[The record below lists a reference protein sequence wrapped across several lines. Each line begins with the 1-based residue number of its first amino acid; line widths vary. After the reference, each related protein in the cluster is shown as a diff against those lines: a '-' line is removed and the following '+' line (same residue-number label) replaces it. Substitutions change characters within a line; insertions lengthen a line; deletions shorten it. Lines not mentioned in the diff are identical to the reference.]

1 MEASGSEPEE
11 ERKSLGAE
19 IAQQR
24 QMKMMLE
31 ISIKE
36 LQKTAIEME
45 KRLGQVEE
53 EGCEWRT
60 RYETQREL
68 NERLRL
74 QLEEMRTKV
83 KEGRDTLRE
92 RMNVMQGYN
101 QQSKESL
108 KQLLWKKEEERQS
121 LQETLVDYEWRIA
134 QEAKAYHKVI
144 NEKREVLNQLGETL
158 DISTRQKKVKPATG
172 PHDLERFKR
181 KGRPSQEVDHEPT
194 DSRGTWLPQLPAG
207 ALPRRAHGVTTQ
219 QQHRQQTTSEAQQGP
234 TRRRPH
240 GDQLPKL
247 GKFQSPVIL

>member
-1 MEASGSEPEE
+1 MEALGSGPEE
-11 ERKSLGAE
+11 ERTSLRAE

-92 RMNVMQGYN
+92 RSNVMQGYN

-144 NEKREVLNQLGETL
+144 NEKREVLNQLGETM
-158 DISTRQKKVKPATG
+158 DISTRQKKVQPATG
-172 PHDLERFKR
+172 PQDLERSKR
-181 KGRPSQEVDHEPT
+181 KGRPSQEGGHEPT
-194 DSRGTWLPQLPAG
+194 DSGGTWLPQLPAG
-207 ALPRRAHGVTTQ
+207 APPRAHGVTTQ
-219 QQHRQQTTSEAQQGP
+219 QQHKQQTTSEPQQGP

-240 GDQLPKL
+240 GNQLPKL
-247 GKFQSPVIL
+247 GKFQAPVIL

>member
-1 MEASGSEPEE
+1 MEALGSGPEE
-11 ERKSLGAE
+11 ERTSLRAE

-92 RMNVMQGYN
+92 RSNVMQGYN

-144 NEKREVLNQLGETL
+144 NEKREVLNQLGETM
-158 DISTRQKKVKPATG
+158 DISTRQKKVQPATG
-172 PHDLERFKR
+172 PQDLERSKR
-181 KGRPSQEVDHEPT
+181 KGRPSQEGGHEPT
-194 DSRGTWLPQLPAG
+194 DSGGTWLPQLPAG
-207 ALPRRAHGVTTQ
+207 APPRAHGVTTQ
-219 QQHRQQTTSEAQQGP
+219 QQHQQQTTSEPQQGP

-240 GDQLPKL
+240 GNQLPKL
-247 GKFQSPVIL
+247 GKFQAPVIL

>member
-1 MEASGSEPEE
+1 MEALGSGPEE
-11 ERKSLGAE
+11 ERTSLRAE

-92 RMNVMQGYN
+92 RSNVMQGYN

-134 QEAKAYHKVI
+134 QEAK
-144 NEKREVLNQLGETL
+144 TM
-158 DISTRQKKVKPATG
+158 DISTRQKKVQPATG
-172 PHDLERFKR
+172 PQDLERSKR
-181 KGRPSQEVDHEPT
+181 KGRPSQEGGHEPT
-194 DSRGTWLPQLPAG
+194 DSGGTWLPQLPAG
-207 ALPRRAHGVTTQ
+207 APPRRAHGVTTQ
-219 QQHRQQTTSEAQQGP
+219 QQHKQQTTSEPQQGP

-240 GDQLPKL
+240 GNQLPKL
-247 GKFQSPVIL
+247 GKFQAPVIL

>member
-1 MEASGSEPEE
+1 A
-11 ERKSLGAE
+11 
-19 IAQQR
+19 
-24 QMKMMLE
+24 
-31 ISIKE
+31 
-36 LQKTAIEME
+36 
-45 KRLGQVEE
+45 
-53 EGCEWRT
+53 GCEWRT

-144 NEKREVLNQLGETL
+144 NEKREVLNQLGEVSACMCS
-158 DISTRQKKVKPATG
+158 IQYQ
-172 PHDLERFKR
+172 FK
-181 KGRPSQEVDHEPT
+181 
-194 DSRGTWLPQLPAG
+194 
-207 ALPRRAHGVTTQ
+207 ALPRKVSTPRAHGVTTQ